1 MRPLCQYGFPCI
13 HMMYDEDGDDIC
25 VHPFT
30 NIEPPKTKRD
40 WDKTSDTLLSDAIY
54 YDCPINKDI
63 KISNQIE
70 KMLDNLCWSCEGA
83 GRIWGPLDED
93 GELTELICPDCEG
106 DGLKSASQARR
117 EAEMADAVRRREKE
131 KDEIRERIYTAFGIT
146 DVFRYNPNGKNTDAS
161 RNDAQ
166 FNRYILGDNKEESK

>member
-1 MRPLCQYGFPCI
+1 MRPLCQYGFPCV
-13 HMMYDEDGDDIC
+13 HELYDDDGDSLC
-25 VHPFT
+25 GYPFSKVDL
-30 NIEPPKTKRD
+30 PKTEEDMEKM
-40 WDKTSDTLLSDAIY
+40 SSGLLCDFWY
-54 YDCPINKDI
+54 DDCPINKDI

-131 KDEIRERIYTAFGIT
+131 KDEIMEHR
-146 DVFRYNPNGKNTDAS
+146 D
-161 RNDAQ
+161 
-166 FNRYILGDNKEESK
+166 KEA

>member
-1 MRPLCQYGFPCI
+1 MKPLCQYGFPCE
-13 HMMYDEDGDDIC
+13 HLRYNDDGEDIC
-25 VHPFT
+25 LFPFS
-30 NIEPPKTKRD
+30 IDRPPITKED
-40 WDKTSDTLLSDAIY
+40 WDAMSDTILSDEF
-54 YDCPINKDI
+54 YDNCPINKDI
-63 KISNQIE
+63 TISKHIR

-131 KDEIRERIYTAFGIT
+131 KDEIMEHR
-146 DVFRYNPNGKNTDAS
+146 D
-161 RNDAQ
+161 
-166 FNRYILGDNKEESK
+166 KEA